1 MRLHPSR
8 HANNARQHDFEAE
21 DHSRKRTRSYSRPDK
36 VSDPCWNIIGVDQI
50 LTNPRP
56 SNLILPYDPA
66 FLPETGLPGLDI
78 DLSILDGAFEDPS
91 TQLSGLWLKSPNN
104 SSSGVSPMGSL
115 QIEMPSDDMLGEGT
129 LIGLDDIY
137 GSGQKKGV
145 FGQITGLGLGN
156 EEGDLL
162 QADFEFDED
171 GNLVEL
177 GSPKPGR
184 KSSVDPLGGHGRGQG
199 QGWDGDQ
206 VSIALWA

>member
-1 MRLHPSR
+1 
-8 HANNARQHDFEAE
+8 
-21 DHSRKRTRSYSRPDK
+21 
-36 VSDPCWNIIGVDQI
+36 VSDPCWNIINVNQI

-78 DLSILDGAFEDPS
+78 DLSILNGTFEDPS

-104 SSSGVSPMGSL
+104 SSSGVSPTESL
-115 QIEMPSDDMLGEGT
+115 QIEMSSDDMLGEGT
-129 LIGLDDIY
+129 LMGLDDIY
-137 GSGQKKGV
+137 GSGLKKCIS
-145 FGQITGLGLGN
+145 GQIAGLGLGN
-156 EEGDLL
+156 EEGGLL

-184 KSSVDPLGGHGRGQG
+184 ISSVGPLGGDGPGQR
-199 QGWDGDQ
+199 QGWDADQ
-206 VSIALWA
+206 VSIALWARER